1 METENIAFL
10 VEDFGYFIKKLKTSS
25 STKIYIVDIKM
36 NQIRKIDLFNFI
48 KELIKYENIEI
59 MGEKQIIFVE
69 NCEVNY
75 QVEDFLIWK
84 LNQTAEIKE
93 EWLLLSIGLYKINY
107 KKIHEIKKG
116 LLSLAEKITVNHY
129 YNPLGFAEESIEDK
143 KNVIKKFFKKIE
155 EIETQW
161 NCYSTEA
168 AEMAE
173 IKKVKEILNKEK
185 ISYNDSIFKDFYN
198 MKNKKNQF
206 ILKGNFYRNK
216 ENYIYYYKEC
226 FIHHLSEIIEKSN
239 QNKTEIYSECF
250 NDSKSKKISKILNHK
265 AKLEFNDYPNLLKVI
280 NYLKMKNKSGE
291 KFIEEYEEY
300 YLDYLYFKCLNFE
313 FFEAVKDYDIG
324 EWYLK
329 LNYSL
334 KKNWIEKAFERF
346 IVNGKEIYVERL
358 EPDDSYC
365 MDVDS
370 YFLYIEGMEKQI
382 KRYNPKEGKNL
393 VGKIYEKEKIEKM
406 KKTIMLVAKEMN

>member
-93 EWLLLSIGLYKINY
+93 EWLLLAIGLYKINY

-226 FIHHLSEIIEKSN
+226 FIYHLSEIIEKSN

>member
-93 EWLLLSIGLYKINY
+93 EWLLLAIGLYKINY

-291 KFIEEYEEY
+291 KFIEEY

>member
-93 EWLLLSIGLYKINY
+93 EWLLLAIGLYKINY

>member
-1 METENIAFL
+1 
-10 VEDFGYFIKKLKTSS
+10 
-25 STKIYIVDIKM
+25 
-36 NQIRKIDLFNFI
+36 
-48 KELIKYENIEI
+48 
-59 MGEKQIIFVE
+59 
-69 NCEVNY
+69 
-75 QVEDFLIWK
+75 
-84 LNQTAEIKE
+84 
-93 EWLLLSIGLYKINY
+93 
-107 KKIHEIKKG
+107 
-116 LLSLAEKITVNHY
+116 
-129 YNPLGFAEESIEDK
+129 
-143 KNVIKKFFKKIE
+143 
-155 EIETQW
+155 
-161 NCYSTEA
+161 
-168 AEMAE
+168 
-173 IKKVKEILNKEK
+173 
-185 ISYNDSIFKDFYN
+185 
-198 MKNKKNQF
+198 
-206 ILKGNFYRNK
+206 
-216 ENYIYYYKEC
+216 
-226 FIHHLSEIIEKSN
+226 
-239 QNKTEIYSECF
+239 
-250 NDSKSKKISKILNHK
+250 
-265 AKLEFNDYPNLLKVI
+265 
-280 NYLKMKNKSGE
+280 MKNKSGE

>member
-93 EWLLLSIGLYKINY
+93 EWLLLAIGLYKINY

-173 IKKVKEILNKEK
+173 IKKIKEILNKEK

-406 KKTIMLVAKEMN
+406 KKL